1 MEGEV
6 MKKLLVLLTTAAVL
20 VAIPAAAQRAY
31 AGKVTDRVK
40 LGGEGGWDYLT
51 YDDAGHRVFITRG
64 THVILV
70 DAKTL
75 KQTGDIT
82 GLQGIHGVALA
93 HDLGRG
99 YISSG
104 GDNML
109 VIFDLK
115 SLNVLDKVK
124 VGERPDAI
132 LYDASAKRVYT
143 FNAKTQDA
151 TVFDAKAGKVV
162 GSVPLGGKPET
173 GVADGKGN
181 VYVNIEDKSEIVR
194 IDTAK
199 LTVAEH
205 YPMAGCDEPSALAF
219 DTAHRRLFAGCASKI
234 VAVVDPDAGKLV
246 TTVDIGAG
254 VDAGAFNPKTQQI
267 FMSCGADGVLSVI
280 HEDSPDKYS
289 KVASVPTEKG
299 ARTMALDDA
308 SNTVYTVTAQ
318 FDPTPPPAEQR
329 RKILPDTFE
338 LLVVKPQ

>member
-1 MEGEV
+1 
-6 MKKLLVLLTTAAVL
+6 MKKLLVLLTAAAAL
-20 VAIPAAAQRAY
+20 LAIPAAAQKSYKLA
-31 AGKVTDRVK
+31 DRVK

-51 YDDAGHRVFITRG
+51 YDEKGNRVFITRG
-64 THVILV
+64 THVMVV

-75 KQTGDIT
+75 KPTGDIT
-82 GLQGIHGVALA
+82 GLQGVHGVALA
-93 HDLGRG
+93 HDLGKG

-115 SLNVLDKVK
+115 SLSVLDKVK

-151 TVFDAKAGKVV
+151 TVFDAKAGKVI
-162 GSVPLGGKPET
+162 GTVPLGGKPET

-181 VYVNIEDKSEIVR
+181 VYVNIEDHSEIVR

-205 YPMAGCDEPSALAF
+205 YPMAGCEEPSALAF
-219 DTAHRRLFAGCASKI
+219 DVAHRRLFAGCASKI

-246 TTVDIGAG
+246 TTVDIGSG

-267 FMSCGADGVLSVI
+267 FMSCGGDGVVTVI
-280 HEDSPDKYS
+280 HENSPDKYS
-289 KVASVPTEKG
+289 LVQNVPTEKG
-299 ARTMALDDA
+299 ARTMALDEA

-318 FDPTPPPAEQR
+318 FDPTPPPAGQR

>member
-1 MEGEV
+1 
-6 MKKLLVLLTTAAVL
+6 MKKLLVLLTAAAAL
-20 VAIPAAAQRAY
+20 LAIPAAAQKSYKLA
-31 AGKVTDRVK
+31 DRVK

-51 YDDAGHRVFITRG
+51 YDEKGNRVFITRG
-64 THVILV
+64 THVMAV

-75 KQTGDIT
+75 KPTGDIT
-82 GLQGIHGVALA
+82 GLQGVHGVALA
-93 HDLGRG
+93 HDLGKG

-115 SLNVLDKVK
+115 SLSVLDKVK

-151 TVFDAKAGKVV
+151 TVFDAKAGKVI
-162 GSVPLGGKPET
+162 GAVPLGGKPET

-181 VYVNIEDKSEIVR
+181 VYVNIEDHSEIVR

-205 YPMAGCDEPSALAF
+205 YPMAGCEEPSALAF
-219 DTAHRRLFAGCASKI
+219 DVAHRRLFAGCASKI

-246 TTVDIGAG
+246 TTVDIGSG

-267 FMSCGADGVLSVI
+267 FMSCGGDGVVTVI
-280 HEDSPDKYS
+280 HENSPDKYS
-289 KVASVPTEKG
+289 LVQNVPTEKG
-299 ARTMALDDA
+299 ARTMALDEA

-318 FDPTPPPAEQR
+318 FDPTPPPAGQR

>member
-1 MEGEV
+1 
-6 MKKLLVLLTTAAVL
+6 MKRTLALVITLCAIAAVPA
-20 VAIPAAAQRAY
+20 VAQKSYKLA
-31 AGKVTDRVK
+31 DRVK

-51 YDDAGHRVFITRG
+51 YDEKDNRVFITRG
-64 THVILV
+64 THVMVV

-75 KQTGDIT
+75 KPTGDIT
-82 GLQGIHGVALA
+82 GLQGVHGVALA
-93 HDLGRG
+93 HDLGKG

-115 SLNVLDKVK
+115 SLSVLDKVK

-151 TVFDAKAGKVV
+151 TVFDAKAGKVI
-162 GSVPLGGKPET
+162 GAVPLGGKPET

-181 VYVNIEDKSEIVR
+181 VYVNIEDHSEIVR

-205 YPMAGCDEPSALAF
+205 YPMAGCEEPSALAF
-219 DTAHRRLFAGCASKI
+219 DVAHRRLFAGCASKI

-246 TTVDIGAG
+246 TTVDIGSG

-267 FMSCGADGVLSVI
+267 FMSCGGDGVVTVI
-280 HEDSPDKYS
+280 HENSPDKYS
-289 KVASVPTEKG
+289 LVQNVPTEKG
-299 ARTMALDDA
+299 ARTMALDEA

-318 FDPTPPPAEQR
+318 FDPTPPPAGQR

>member
-6 MKKLLVLLTTAAVL
+6 MKKLLVFLTVTAVL
-20 VAIPAAAQRAY
+20 LAIPAAAQKSYKLA
-31 AGKVTDRVK
+31 DRVK

-51 YDDAGHRVFITRG
+51 YDENGNRVFITRG
-64 THVILV
+64 THVIVV

-82 GLQGIHGVALA
+82 GLQGVHGVALA
-93 HDLGRG
+93 HDLGKG

-115 SLNVLDKVK
+115 SLSVLDKVK

-132 LYDASAKRVYT
+132 LYDSSAKRIYT

-181 VYVNIEDKSEIVR
+181 VYVNIEDRSEIVR
-194 IDTAK
+194 VDAAK

-219 DTAHRRLFAGCASKI
+219 DAAHRRLFAGCASKL
-234 VAVVDPDAGKLV
+234 VAVVDPDAGRLL
-246 TTVDIGAG
+246 TTVDIGSG
-254 VDAGAFNPKTQQI
+254 VDAGAFNSKTQQI
-267 FMSCGADGVLSVI
+267 FMSCGGNGVVTVI

-289 KVASVPTEKG
+289 VVQNVPTEKG
-299 ARTMALDDA
+299 ARTMALDEG

-318 FDPTPPPAEQR
+318 FDPTPPPPGQR

>member
-1 MEGEV
+1 
-6 MKKLLVLLTTAAVL
+6 MKRIIALL
-20 VAIPAAAQRAY
+20 IAAAAIAAAPAVAQKSYKLA
-31 AGKVTDRVK
+31 DRVK

-51 YDDAGHRVFITRG
+51 YEDGANRLFITRG
-64 THVILV
+64 NHVIAV
-70 DAKTL
+70 DTNSL
-75 KQTGDIT
+75 KQSGDIT
-82 GLQGIHGVALA
+82 GLNGTHGVAIA
-93 HDLGRG
+93 PELGKG

-115 SLNVLDKVK
+115 TLAVLDKVK

-132 LYDASAKRVYT
+132 LYDPSAKRVYT
-143 FNAKTQDA
+143 FNAKTQDS
-151 TVFDAKAGKVV
+151 TVFDAKAGKVI

-173 GVADGKGN
+173 AVADGKGN

-199 LTVAEH
+199 LSVAEH

-219 DTAHRRLFAGCASKI
+219 DVAHRRLFAGCGSKI

-267 FMSCGADGVLSVI
+267 FMSCGADGVVTVI

-289 KVASVPTEKG
+289 VVQNVQTAKG
-299 ARTMALDDA
+299 ARTMALDA
-308 SNTVYTVTAQ
+308 SSNTVYTVSAQ
-318 FDPTPPPAEQR
+318 FDPTPPPAGQR
-329 RKILPDTFE
+329 RKMLPDTFE